1 MGEFGEIT
9 REIKNEKRGKLYC
22 RMVERKDKKMF
33 TQHCMPTKSLGISC
47 WRSNQ
52 VFR

>member
-22 RMVERKDKKMF
+22 RMVERKDKKDD
-33 TQHCMPTKSLGISC
+33 S
-47 WRSNQ
+47 RSTACRQNH
-52 VFR
+52 